1 MSNIQPSRPTASE
14 YAADFDKYVGLP
26 PEGDLQSFLAKQLDK
41 LLGLLAG
48 MSEPESLVRHA
59 PYTWSIKQ
67 VVGHLIDCERI
78 FGYRALR
85 IARNDATPL
94 ASFDENAYMPF
105 ADFDHWP
112 IAELLAEFDHVRR
125 SHLLFFRHLEPAAW
139 LRQGIVLNQPM
150 TVRALAYV
158 IAGHAK
164 HHLDILH
171 RRLTR

>member
-1 MSNIQPSRPTASE
+1 MSNQIYTRPAANE
-14 YAADFDKYVGLP
+14 YAAEFGKYVGLP
-26 PEGDLQSFLAKQLDK
+26 PDRDIQSFLATQLDE

-48 MSEPESLVRHA
+48 MSDAESLVRHA

-67 VVGHLIDCERI
+67 VIGHLIDCERI
-78 FGYRALR
+78 FGHRALR

-94 ASFDENAYMPF
+94 ASFDENAYMQF
-105 ADFDHWP
+105 ADFDRWP
-112 IAELLAEFDHVRR
+112 TAELLAEFDHVRR
-125 SHLLFFRHLEPAAW
+125 SHLLFFRHLEPASW

-171 RRLTR
+171 MRLNR